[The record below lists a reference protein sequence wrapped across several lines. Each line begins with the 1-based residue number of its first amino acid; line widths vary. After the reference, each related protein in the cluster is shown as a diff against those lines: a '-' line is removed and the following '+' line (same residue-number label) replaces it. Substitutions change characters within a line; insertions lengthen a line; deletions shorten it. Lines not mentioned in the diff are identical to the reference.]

1 MWRLKVFQKETKCEE
16 LTLTEVS
23 VKPKFQNALAL
34 PVQVSIH
41 TFLNHTHGHLIL
53 YHFVQ
58 PMPELMNC

>member
-34 PVQVSIH
+34 PV
-41 TFLNHTHGHLIL
+41 
-53 YHFVQ
+53 
-58 PMPELMNC
+58 